1 CSRGSTVSPTAAAS
15 IDTTVW

>member
-1 CSRGSTVSPTAAAS
+1 CTKGSTVSATAAAS

>member
-1 CSRGSTVSPTAAAS
+1 CTRGSTVSATAAAS

>member
-1 CSRGSTVSPTAAAS
+1 CARGSTVSATAAAS